1 VTEGAS
7 ATGAPER
14 ILVVANETVGGRTL
28 IEAVKAHADA
38 GAIAARVICPQNRP
52 KHGFVVHDDSVRM
65 AAENRLQLTLA
76 QLREAGMEAT
86 GEVTDPDPYTAVMDA
101 LADEPADCLI
111 VSTHPQ
117 TRSGWL
123 RRSLVDR
130 LRDETGLPVEHVV
143 VDLEAERE
151 QSVRTLVVAN
161 QTMAGESLLKL
172 LKGKADEERHSFIVI
187 APRSGGDIEADTHRL
202 ASTLES
208 LQEAKLEA
216 VGQIMDPDPYTA
228 IQNALQFYSVD
239 EIVIS
244 TLPAT
249 RSGWLRGDLIARVRS
264 STERP
269 VEHLVIEP
277 AQEKSKA

>member
-1 VTEGAS
+1 MT
-7 ATGAPER
+7 TGETSKKAPER
-14 ILVVANETVGGRTL
+14 ILVVANETVGGRSL

-65 AAENRLQLTLA
+65 AAENRLELTLA

-86 GEVTDPDPYTAVMDA
+86 GSVTDPDPYTAVMDVI
-101 LADEPADCLI
+101 ADEPADCLI

-130 LRDETGLPVEHVV
+130 LRDDTGLPVEHVV

-151 QSVRTLVVAN
+151 ESVRTLVVAN
-161 QTMAGESLLKL
+161 QTMAGESLLDL
-172 LKGKADEERHSFIVI
+172 LKSKAAEERHSFIVI
-187 APRSGGDIEADTHRL
+187 TPRSSEDIDADTKRL

-244 TLPAT
+244 TLPET
-249 RSGWLRGDLIARVRS
+249 RSGWLRGDLIERVRS

-269 VEHLVIEP
+269 VEHLVVEP
-277 AQEKSKA
+277 AQEKARA